1 MHHATCQGVGKILF
15 AWAKDA
21 PPTILPDDVG
31 FKIGESSREHLV
43 LQVRYSQ
50 QNGHELIFL
59 PPRQAVVAW
68 R

>member
-31 FKIGESSREHLV
+31 FKIGESSKEHLV
-43 LQVRYSQ
+43 LQVGNSAPKFTY
-50 QNGHELIFL
+50 F
-59 PPRQAVVAW
+59 A
-68 R
+68 